1 MTEAALSSVAA
12 ARRHLPYRAVGVG
25 GAPGNPAPA
34 LQREPLV
41 VISDLVKYYP
51 IHGGVMR
58 RHVGDVRA
66 VDGVSF
72 DVKAGEILGLVG
84 ESGCGKS
91 TLGKTLLQLLP
102 ATSGSVDAATA
113 RAS

>member
-1 MTEAALSSVAA
+1 MTEAAIPGVVGSGTTAVAA
-12 ARRHLPYRAVGVG
+12 VGA
-25 GAPGNPAPA
+25 GAPAERANGAE
-34 LQREPLV
+34 REPLV
-41 VISDLVKYYP
+41 GITDLVKYYP

-66 VDGVSF
+66 VDGVTF

-102 ATSGSVDAATA
+102 ATSGSVTLRGESAK
-113 RAS
+113 